1 MPSSIKC
8 KPVQADC
15 QKRHVSN
22 LEVIVPNEDQANNE
36 NEHLDAE
43 DRSRYIIEEFDDVRA
58 KSTNEQIVEEVI
70 ENEAKEIDRSI
81 DKKVED
87 GPKFEEEIEAIVL
100 ESDAKFTN
108 HASLWW
114 GV

>member
-1 MPSSIKC
+1 MTAKFTDSQGRVRNIEVRVMPSSIKC

-43 DRSRYIIEEFDDVRA
+43 DKTSDIIEEFDDVPA
-58 KSTNEQIVEEVI
+58 KSTDEQIVVEVI
-70 ENEAKEIDRSI
+70 ENEARELIDRQ
-81 DKKVED
+81 
-87 GPKFEEEIEAIVL
+87 
-100 ESDAKFTN
+100 ES
-108 HASLWW
+108 
-114 GV
+114 